1 MSWKDLLQSGD
12 ESVVA
17 PWTGGRTVRL
27 GVRTWRVEGRLPR
40 DHGWNRF
47 KVRARIAAFDG
58 PADPDHGLFTS
69 RVSGYL
75 VGDRIVPDGSFVD
88 PDPGKVI
95 GSSERVHLLEPGID
109 RFARVTAG
117 RLHDGGPLIYEGPDM
132 PLGPEEAV
140 LNAFLNRRESVAG
153 IAGVTP
159 ALDAAFRMETWQR
172 AETERRRAELE
183 RLRREEE
190 ERLAR
195 EERRRR
201 VIEQLGD
208 GAGRRAVAAEDFGA
222 GARAALAI
230 GGAELLDHTPAHRQ
244 GEMVVTFR
252 FEGRQY
258 QCVCDRSLHIVDA
271 GICLTDHRTGV
282 KGDDL
287 FTLESLPSVIKQ
299 ADEEGKLYVLRHV
312 GDYDEEEDYYRYD

>member
-1 MSWKDLLQSGD
+1 MSWRDLLQSGD
-12 ESVVA
+12 ETVVA
-17 PWTGGRTVRL
+17 PWTGGRTVRI
-27 GVRTWRVEGRLPR
+27 GVRTWHIDGRLPR
-40 DHGWNRF
+40 EYGWNRF
-47 KVRARIAAFDG
+47 KVRARTASLDG
-58 PADPDHGLFTS
+58 PADPDPGLFTS

-75 VGDRIVPDGSFVD
+75 VGDRVVPDGASVD
-88 PDPGKVI
+88 PDPSRI
-95 GSSERVHLLEPGID
+95 AEASARVHLLEPGID

-117 RLHDGGPLIYEGPDM
+117 CLHDGGPLIYEGLDM

-140 LNAFLNRRESVAG
+140 LNAFLNRRDSVAG

-172 AETERRRAELE
+172 AEAEHRRAELE

-190 ERLAR
+190 ERLAC
-195 EERRRR
+195 EEQRRR

-208 GAGRRAVAAEDFGA
+208 GAGRRAVAAVDFEA

-230 GGAELLDHTPAHRQ
+230 GGAEMLDHRPSYRRD
-244 GEMVVTFR
+244 EMVVTFR

-258 QCVCDRSLHIVDA
+258 QCVCDRNLHIVDA
-271 GICLTDHRTGV
+271 GICLTDYRTGV
-282 KGDDL
+282 KGDAL

-299 ADEEGKLYVLRHV
+299 ADEEGKLVVLRHV
-312 GDYDEEEDYYRYD
+312 GDYDDEEDYHD